1 MYLQL
6 KADAKFN
13 LIIIRILG
21 QYVNFRARI
30 TAANKSLVK
39 DQIKEICKDIWLQLE
54 IMLSNNFMYI
64 IMVLLRT
71 DAKDYPLD
79 VVLYP
84 LFEKAHELVLR
95 GRHKRQSFPEILLFI
110 LTVLFYK
117 HWQLMFTEREDR
129 RKHIG
134 IAKLSITK
142 YFQKMPENVEKKF
155 EGFIRRVDDRIHHS
169 SLYKTT
175 A

>member
-1 MYLQL
+1 
-6 KADAKFN
+6 
-13 LIIIRILG
+13 
-21 QYVNFRARI
+21 
-30 TAANKSLVK
+30 
-39 DQIKEICKDIWLQLE
+39 
-54 IMLSNNFMYI
+54 MYI

-84 LFEKAHELVLR
+84 LFEKAHELMLR

-134 IAKLSITK
+134 VARVSITK
-142 YFQKMPENVEKKF
+142 YFQKMPENVEKKY